1 MVHNFFRFFCQS
13 NTIRSLCFNKGSYS
27 DWRHDSCSVEMSL
40 ILFLCN
46 ETITLYNLGQPE
58 GPAIK
63 YSRLMGGGV
72 MYMMS

>member
-1 MVHNFFRFFCQS
+1 
-13 NTIRSLCFNKGSYS
+13 
-27 DWRHDSCSVEMSL
+27 MSL

-46 ETITLYNLGQPE
+46 EAIILYNLGQPE

-72 MYMMS
+72 MFMMSWFAEGQKRREFTAL

>member
-1 MVHNFFRFFCQS
+1 
-13 NTIRSLCFNKGSYS
+13 
-27 DWRHDSCSVEMSL
+27 MSL

-46 ETITLYNLGQPE
+46 ETIIFYNLGQPE

-72 MYMMS
+72 MYVMSWPAEGQKRTEFTAL